1 MKTNEVVFIIDKSG
15 SMHNLVSD
23 TIGGFNSVLKEQKAN
38 NNDGKVLVST
48 VLFNETRKVIH
59 DREDIANVREMDSK
73 DYVPAGSTALID
85 AIGYSIKHID
95 SVYKYIRE
103 EDIPEHTLFV
113 IITDGYEN
121 ASHNFSSDE
130 VKKMI
135 QDRQDNKNWEFLF
148 IGANIDAVETASNIG
163 IDRDY
168 AFDYVADSIGNSI
181 LYNSISNKIFAVK
194 KSKKCAKSSN
204 HCMHKLSVDYKKRA
218 KSKKTI

>member
-15 SMHNLVSD
+15 SMCDLVGD

-48 VLFNETRKVIH
+48 VLFNEQRKVIH
-59 DREDIANVREMDSK
+59 DREDIANVREMVSK

-121 ASHNFSSDE
+121 ASHVYSSDE

-135 QDRQDNKNWEFLF
+135 KDRQDNKNWEFLF

-163 IDRDY
+163 IDREY
-168 AFDYVADSIGNSI
+168 AFNYIADKIGNSI
-181 LYNSISNKIFAVK
+181 VYDCISEKISTVK
-194 KSKKCAKSSN
+194 KAVRGCKSSN
-204 HCMHKLSVDYKKRA
+204 ESLCKITKDHKKRSKA
-218 KSKKTI
+218 KK